1 MFKATKN
8 FPDETFDRLTED
20 VGGNNN
26 AFTSDDVTAY
36 HETIPANHLQ
46 RLIFAEATGW
56 ARWSSMRTCSSPSA
70 TW

>member
-1 MFKATKN
+1 
-8 FPDETFDRLTED
+8 

-46 RLIFAEATGW
+46 RLIFAEATAS